1 MIPELPTKE
10 PRTTGSLSQINL
22 VPLIDVALT
31 LLIIFMITAPFMYR
45 GVDVNIPET
54 KSGKPTDEQRVMITI
69 TKEGKVF
76 VNEQAVLISLLP
88 ERLNELAVVTENRP
102 VFLRADKDVSYGK
115 VMEVMDLLKDAGI
128 DKIGLITLPAKEP
141 VKRR

>member
-45 GVDVNIPET
+45 GIDVAIPET

-76 VNEQAVLISLLP
+76 VNEQAVLLSLLP

-102 VFLRADKDVSYGK
+102 VFLRADKELSYGK

-128 DKIGLITLPAKEP
+128 DKIGLITLPAKKP
-141 VKRR
+141 VERR